1 MKAAI
6 FVPLLVLM
14 LFSQPDLFAASASA
28 SPDMKPL
35 PVGQAFPDVAFTGPI
50 TDREAKELGAGAG
63 GKPFSLQK
71 SSAQA
76 FILVVYSMYCPFCQ
90 KEAPELNKIH
100 TLIKSKGLSGKIKLV
115 GLGAGNSPFEVN
127 VFREKFS
134 TPFPLIPDQDFA
146 AYKLLGQVGTP
157 FYYVLKR
164 QGDGLVIVDTQLGC
178 VTSAEAFLN
187 TALEKTGL
195 SKEK

>member
-1 MKAAI
+1 MKSSTAI
-6 FVPLLVLM
+6 LLSL
-14 LFSQPDLFAASASA
+14 LCLFASTQAFASGATT

-35 PVGQAFPDVAFTGPI
+35 PVGQVFPDISFTGPI
-50 TDREAKELGAGAG
+50 TGKEAKELGAGAK
-63 GKPFSLQK
+63 GKPFTLQK
-71 SSAQA
+71 TKAQA
-76 FILVVYSMYCPFCQ
+76 VILVVFSMYCPFCQ
-90 KEAPELNKIH
+90 REAPELNTMH
-100 TLIKSKGLSGKIKLV
+100 ELIKSKGLSGKIRMV
-115 GLGAGNSPFEVN
+115 GLGAGNSAFEVN

-164 QGDGLVIVDTQLGC
+164 QGDGFVIVDTQLGC

-187 TALEKTGL
+187 AALEKTGL

>member
-1 MKAAI
+1 MKAAA
-6 FVPLLVLM
+6 FLPLLVLL
-14 LFSQPDLFAASASA
+14 LFSSHDAFASGAST

-35 PVGQAFPDVAFTGPI
+35 PVGQVFPDVTFAGPI
-50 TDREAKELGAGAG
+50 LENEARQLGAGAK
-63 GKPFSLQK
+63 GKPFSLQQSK
-71 SSAQA
+71 AQA
-76 FILVVYSMYCPFCQ
+76 VILVVFSMYCPFCQ
-90 KEAPELNKIH
+90 KEAPELN
-100 TLIKSKGLSGKIKLV
+100 TMNALIKSKGLSGKIKLV
-115 GLGAGNSPFEVN
+115 GLGAGNSPFEVS

-134 TPFPLIPDQDFA
+134 IPFPLIPDQDFA

-164 QGDGLVIVDTQLGC
+164 QGNGFVIVDTQLGC

-195 SKEK
+195 TKEK

>member
-1 MKAAI
+1 MKAVA
-6 FVPLLVLM
+6 FLPLLVLL
-14 LFSQPDLFAASASA
+14 LFSSQDVFASGATT

-35 PVGQAFPDVAFTGPI
+35 PVGQTFPDITFAGPV
-50 TDREAKELGAGAG
+50 TDKEAKELGAGAK
-63 GKPFSLQK
+63 GKPFTLQQTNT
-71 SSAQA
+71 QA
-76 FILVVYSMYCPFCQ
+76 VILVVFSMYCPFCQ
-90 KEAPELNKIH
+90 KEAPELNKMH
-100 TLIKSKGLSGKIKLV
+100 TLIKSKGLSGKIRLV

-164 QGDGLVIVDTQLGC
+164 QGDGFVIVDTQLGC
-178 VTSAEAFLN
+178 VTSAEAFLKA
-187 TALEKTGL
+187 ALEKTGL
-195 SKEK
+195 AKEK

>member
-1 MKAAI
+1 MKAVA
-6 FVPLLVLM
+6 FFPLLVLL
-14 LFSQPDLFAASASA
+14 LFSSHDVFASGATT

-35 PVGQAFPDVAFTGPI
+35 PVGQTFPDITFAGPV
-50 TDREAKELGAGAG
+50 TDKEAKELGAGAG
-63 GKPFSLQK
+63 GKPFTLQQTK
-71 SSAQA
+71 TQA
-76 FILVVYSMYCPFCQ
+76 VILVVFSMYCPFCQ
-90 KEAPELNKIH
+90 KEAPELNKMH
-100 TLIKSKGLSGKIKLV
+100 TLIKSKGLSGKIRLV

-164 QGDGLVIVDTQLGC
+164 QGDGFVIVDTQLGC
-178 VTSAEAFLN
+178 VTSSEAFLN
-187 TALEKTGL
+187 AALEKTGL

>member
-1 MKAAI
+1 MKAAA
-6 FVPLLVLM
+6 FFPLLVLL
-14 LFSQPDLFAASASA
+14 LFSSHDVFAGGAST

-35 PVGQAFPDVAFTGPI
+35 PVGQAFPDISFAGPI
-50 TDREAKELGAGAG
+50 LDKEAKELGAGAN
-63 GKPFSLQK
+63 GKPFSLQQTK
-71 SSAQA
+71 TQA
-76 FILVVYSMYCPFCQ
+76 VILVVFSMYCPFCQ
-90 KEAPELNKIH
+90 KEAPELNAMH
-100 TLIKSKGLSGKIKLV
+100 ALIKSKGLSGKIRLV

-164 QGDGLVIVDTQLGC
+164 QGNGFVIVDTQLGC

-195 SKEK
+195 TKEK

>member
-1 MKAAI
+1 MKAVA
-6 FVPLLVLM
+6 FFPLLVLL
-14 LFSQPDLFAASASA
+14 LFSSHDVFAGGAST

-35 PVGQAFPDVAFTGPI
+35 PVGQAFPDISFAGPI
-50 TDREAKELGAGAG
+50 TDKEAKELGAGAG
-63 GKPFSLQK
+63 GRPFSLQQTK
-71 SSAQA
+71 AQA
-76 FILVVYSMYCPFCQ
+76 VILVVFSMYCPFCQ
-90 KEAPELNKIH
+90 KEAPELNKMH
-100 TLIKSKGLSGKIKLV
+100 TLINAKGLSGKIKLV

-164 QGDGLVIVDTQLGC
+164 QGDGFTIVDTQLGC

-195 SKEK
+195 TKEK